1 MKIAFLDRDGVLNKE
16 IGRHVCGPHEFE
28 VLPDVIPSLQLLKN
42 KGFEL
47 VIITNQSG
55 IALGLY
61 GHEEVHGCH
70 EILTKTI
77 EPSGLKFL
85 DIYYCPHHPTKSNCL
100 CRKPEGGMVEK
111 ALAKYY
117 VDPADC
123 IMFGDRD
130 RDVKAAEAAGV
141 RGVLLESNSGLLKA
155 IEETL

>member
-1 MKIAFLDRDGVLNKE
+1 MKITFLDRDGILNRE
-16 IGRHVCGPHEFE
+16 IGKHVCGVHEFE
-28 VLPDVIPSLQLLKN
+28 VLPDVIPALQFLKN

-55 IALGLY
+55 VALGLY
-61 GHEEVHGCH
+61 GHEDVHACH
-70 EILTKTI
+70 EILTKHVAGAGI
-77 EPSGLKFL
+77 KFL
-85 DIYYCPHHPTKSNCL
+85 DIYYCPHHPTISNCL

-117 VDPADC
+117 ADPADC

-130 RDVKAAEAAGV
+130 RDVQAANAAGV

-155 IEETL
+155 IEENL